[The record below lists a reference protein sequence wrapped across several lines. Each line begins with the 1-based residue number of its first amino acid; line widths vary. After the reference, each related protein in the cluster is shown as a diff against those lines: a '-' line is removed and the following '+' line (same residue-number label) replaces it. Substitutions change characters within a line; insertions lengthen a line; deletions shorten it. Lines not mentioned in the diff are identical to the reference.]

1 MVKRRKLPK
10 ERLATVHET
19 KSTDTVPVHRSR
31 RRMALKQDVHPSK
44 EKLRVENLE
53 VVDDQFNVD
62 DLKKGRLEKK
72 STQTA
77 STGGVNKR

>member
-1 MVKRRKLPK
+1 MFFF
-10 ERLATVHET
+10 
-19 KSTDTVPVHRSR
+19 KSKK
-31 RRMALKQDVHPSK
+31 A
-44 EKLRVENLE
+44 ERVEEPEEPEVVEDQQQTSSVPQSNLE
-53 VVDDQFNVD
+53 EVDDQFNVD